1 LWIPGNEE
9 MAHPLYQT
17 IKDTQK
23 SGTHL
28 LEWGLEQ
35 QLAFDQLKWA
45 LL

>member
-1 LWIPGNEE
+1 LWITGYGE

-23 SGTHL
+23 SDAHL
-28 LEWGLEQ
+28 LEWGPDQ
-35 QLAFDQLKWA
+35 QLAFDQLKQA